1 MFPGWKQ
8 VAVLFLLQC
17 DWTMKEHSSY
27 FEQVIIVFAVI
38 VSPDGKRAKRW
49 AKQKRREKKVMHAH
63 THSIEGL
70 TCRTWLNDV
79 WFLHSNI
86 SLHTELNVYLTSL
99 CERQRRDSR
108 KTLFLSDTFPPT
120 RSACTRSSMLGVV
133 AVASSSVSTSVLVFL
148 WDVACFHLAAGLCVR
163 WIRPSCCCQL
173 LRSSLIT
180 IITANTGVLFMKIA
194 SWEWAAA

>member
-17 DWTMKEHSSY
+17 DWTMKAHSSY

-49 AKQKRREKKVMHAH
+49 AKQKRREKKVMH
-63 THSIEGL
+63 THSIESL

-99 CERQRRDSR
+99 CERQRRDSKR
-108 KTLFLSDTFPPT
+108 LFSSLTHFLRLALPALVLACWESWPWLPLLSAPLCLCFFG
-120 RSACTRSSMLGVV
+120 MLHVFTWQQVCVLDEYDPVV
-133 AVASSSVSTSVLVFL
+133 AVSY
-148 WDVACFHLAAGLCVR
+148 
-163 WIRPSCCCQL
+163 
-173 LRSSLIT
+173 
-180 IITANTGVLFMKIA
+180 
-194 SWEWAAA
+194 